1 MLGRVWCV
9 MDVCNNECV
18 QGRPGAAG
26 GGQRQAEGG
35 DEGPRDQDADYVHML
50 VNWNP
55 ILSVWN
61 SKYEF
66 IRIANVGRQSLHG
79 RLF

>member
-1 MLGRVWCV
+1 

-18 QGRPGAAG
+18 QGRTGAAG

-35 DEGPRDQDADYVHML
+35 DEGARDQDADYVHML